1 MDSSDRLL
9 IGTSN
14 AGKLK
19 ELSALLAGVPFELIS
34 LADAGIDHDVE
45 ETGATFEENA
55 TLKAETYCRLS
66 GLPVLAD
73 DSGLEVEALGGEPG
87 VRSSRYA
94 GDDADDARRI
104 DFLLD
109 KLSGTPPGERHARF
123 RCVVAIAWP
132 LRQAQGRLLRQ
143 AQGRLLRQA
152 RSEQTQSVELHH
164 GECSGRIIDS
174 PRGSFG
180 FGYDPIFL
188 LPELGKTMAEL
199 TPQEKNG
206 ISHRSIAARRAAA
219 SLRRRESGPTLD
231 TSVPKMGEGKSQT
244 RK

>member
-1 MDSSDRLL
+1 MESSERLL

-14 AGKLK
+14 PGKLR
-19 ELSALLAGVPFELIS
+19 ELSALLADVPFELIS

-45 ETGATFEENA
+45 ETGASFEENA
-55 TLKAETYCRLS
+55 TLKAQTYCRLS

-73 DSGLEVEALGGEPG
+73 DSGLEVEALDGEPG

-104 DFLLD
+104 EFLLN
-109 KLSGTPPGERHARF
+109 KLSGTPPERRHARF

-132 LRQAQGRLLRQ
+132 LRQAQGGLLRQ
-143 AQGRLLRQA
+143 AQ
-152 RSEQTQSVELHH
+152 SEKTQSVELHQ

-180 FGYDPIFL
+180 FGYDPVFL
-188 LPELGKTMAEL
+188 LPEYGKTMAEL
-199 TPQEKNG
+199 TPREKNG
-206 ISHRSIAARRAAA
+206 VSHRSIAARRAAA
-219 SLRRRESGPTLD
+219 SLRRRVAGPILD
-231 TSVPKMGEGKSQT
+231 TSVPLMEEGKFPT
-244 RK
+244 GK

>member
-1 MDSSDRLL
+1 MESSDRLL
-9 IGTSN
+9 IGTGN
-14 AGKLK
+14 PGKLK
-19 ELSALLAGVPFELIS
+19 ELSALLADVPFELIS
-34 LADAGIDHDVE
+34 LVDAGIDHDVE

-55 TLKAETYCRLS
+55 MLKAETYCRLS

-104 DFLLD
+104 AFLLD
-109 KLSGTPPGERHARF
+109 KLSVTPPDRRHARF
-123 RCVVAIAWP
+123 RCVIAIAWP
-132 LRQAQGRLLRQ
+132 RHQP
-143 AQGRLLRQA
+143 
-152 RSEQTQSVELHH
+152 RSEETQLVELHQ

-188 LPELGKTMAEL
+188 LPEYSKTMAEL
-199 TPQEKNG
+199 TAQEKNDV
-206 ISHRSIAARRAAA
+206 SHRSIAARKAAE
-219 SLRRRESGPTLD
+219 SLRRKAGAAAVGREST
-231 TSVPKMGEGKSQT
+231 TK
-244 RK
+244 R

>member
-1 MDSSDRLL
+1 MESNDRLL
-9 IGTSN
+9 VGTSN
-14 AGKLK
+14 PGKLR
-19 ELSALLAGVPFELIS
+19 ELSALLADVPFELIS

-45 ETGATFEENA
+45 ETGAFEENA

-94 GDDADDARRI
+94 GDEADDARRVE
-104 DFLLD
+104 FLLD
-109 KLSGTPPGERHARF
+109 KLSGTRPEQRQARF

-132 LRQAQGRLLRQ
+132 PV
-143 AQGRLLRQA
+143 
-152 RSEQTQSVELHH
+152 QTKGKSVELHH
-164 GECSGRIIDS
+164 GECSGRIIDT

-180 FGYDPIFL
+180 FGYDPVFL
-188 LPELGKTMAEL
+188 LPNGKTMAEL

-206 ISHRSIAARRAAA
+206 VSHRSIAARSAAA
-219 SLRRRESGPTLD
+219 SLRRQAAEQRNPGTPEP
-231 TSVPKMGEGKSQT
+231 VVGEGKSA
-244 RK
+244 RV